1 MLKAEMPASSGR
13 PRPPDRD
20 TAPGARRRLQ
30 RLKAAVWRSGDARSR
45 RPGWIRRHGC
55 LVALSLGPLALSTP
69 ASAMCQ
75 NVLCVLPDSWLLP
88 GPFNA
93 VDNRP
98 VPLAATKGGDT
109 APRDDRPAETFM
121 AVTGSHVR
129 KSDTADEDGYAIR
142 SLGVQLG
149 AVRGVVPDTF
159 VGYTLA
165 YQDSRQHANDDL
177 SRVDSRL
184 YYAGL
189 AMERHWSGWRL
200 HGVIGAGHGRHRTQR
215 GLPGDDSSAVGRSRV
230 GSYYA
235 ALGSGLSY
243 RFEDAGWYLEPTVS
257 ITLLYERTPSYREQ
271 GLGGQSLRVKR
282 SEDLKTM
289 LAPAIALGRHVETGR
304 THWLFWLSA
313 GLNLL
318 PDNTSKTRSHT
329 VAEPGLELIDVATM
343 PRASG
348 DFRAGM
354 ALAGNER
361 WSIQAEYAL
370 QTGSHFRSHGG
381 ALRLLLTF

>member
-1 MLKAEMPASSGR
+1 MPASPGR
-13 PRPPDRD
+13 PRPPDRG
-20 TAPGARRRLQ
+20 TTPGARRGFQ
-30 RLKAAVWRSGDARSR
+30 RLKAARRCGGARNR
-45 RPGWIRRHGC
+45 PPGWIRRHGC
-55 LVALSLGPLALSTP
+55 IVILSLGPLALSTP
-69 ASAMCQ
+69 ASATCQ

-88 GPFNA
+88 GPFHA
-93 VDNRP
+93 VDKLP
-98 VPLAATKGGDT
+98 VPLEASKDRDK
-109 APRDDRPAETFM
+109 APRGEGPGEAF
-121 AVTGSHVR
+121 AAITGSHIR

-142 SLGVQLG
+142 SLGAQLG
-149 AVRGVVPDTF
+149 AVREVVPDTF

-189 AMERHWSGWRL
+189 AMERHWGGWRL
-200 HGVIGAGHGRHRTQR
+200 HGVIGAGHGRHRIQR
-215 GLPGDDSSAVGRSRV
+215 GLLGDDPSAVGRSRV

-243 RFEDAGWYLEPTVS
+243 RFEDAGWYLEPAVG

-289 LAPAIALGRHVETGR
+289 LAPAIALGRRVETR
-304 THWLFWLSA
+304 QAHWLFWLSA

-329 VAEPGLELIDVATM
+329 VAEPGFELIDVATM

-348 DFRAGM
+348 DFRAGL
-354 ALAGNER
+354 ALAGSQR

-381 ALRLLLTF
+381 ALRLMLTF